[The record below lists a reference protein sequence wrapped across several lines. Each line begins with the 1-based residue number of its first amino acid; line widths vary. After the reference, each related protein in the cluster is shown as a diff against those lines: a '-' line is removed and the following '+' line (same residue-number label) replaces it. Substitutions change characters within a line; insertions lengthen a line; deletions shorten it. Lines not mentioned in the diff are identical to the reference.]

1 MCIRSELFSNQH
13 EGNCG
18 TPDHTRKF
26 RKTTAQQVGLKQVH
40 PGMQDDVQNVPD
52 NHSYGR
58 KVLKTEG
65 VNHVIKAQ
73 NLTGFANNAND
84 IHEGKYAS
92 SIREPLGQGYKRG
105 YQWPEQAEAGSIAF
119 GKMTADS
126 LHAKELLYAAGGSLE
141 EKNEV

>member
-1 MCIRSELFSNQH
+1 MCIRSELFGNEH

-18 TPDHTRKF
+18 TPDHTKRF

-40 PGMQDDVQNVPD
+40 PGMQGDVQNIPN

-73 NLTGFANNAND
+73 NASGFSAAAQD

-92 SIREPLGQGYKRG
+92 SIREPLGTGYQRG
-105 YQWPEQAEAGSIAF
+105 YNWPEAAENGAIPF

-141 EKNEV
+141 EK